1 MFYELELMSSET
13 CDGGGGG
20 EGGGLN
26 KRPKKKRR
34 WLRRKENLWE
44 PKNAR
49 MAVSQIRLVAEFL
62 TPIPPLG
69 LHWEKEVLRQQVV
82 DPRHTL
88 TFCHYKQIALST
100 PTLSTYGSL
109 CLVFVTHFTP

>member
-1 MFYELELMSSET
+1 MFYELELLSSET
-13 CDGGGGG
+13 CDGDGAGGG
-20 EGGGLN
+20 GGGLN

-34 WLRRKENLWE
+34 WLRRKENLWDQ
-44 PKNAR
+44 KNAR
-49 MAVSQIRLVAEFL
+49 TAVSQIRLVAEFL
-62 TPIPPLG
+62 APIPPLG
-69 LHWEKEVLRQQVV
+69 LHWQKEVLRQHVV

-100 PTLSTYGSL
+100 LSTYGSL